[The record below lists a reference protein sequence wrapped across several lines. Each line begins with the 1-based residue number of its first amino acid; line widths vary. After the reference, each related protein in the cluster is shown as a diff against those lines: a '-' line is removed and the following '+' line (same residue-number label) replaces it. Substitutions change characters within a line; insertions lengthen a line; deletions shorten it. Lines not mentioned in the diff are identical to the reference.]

1 MSPKA
6 QSAPL
11 ARRLQAAKAEPT
23 KPAAL
28 APNPDRKPV
37 AKPEPAPPPGP
48 KPAPPPVVVP
58 VPAPQAT
65 SEPPG
70 PVPAPPAQPT
80 ASEPGSAAEAPALD
94 PRAVLVRDFD
104 WKRLPATPLRVS
116 DVPPGVTCR
125 LGILA
130 YSHAHY
136 NGRPT
141 LALRTRRGTFP
152 WRYDWPVD
160 DTVVSC
166 QVALTP
172 DGPTAV
178 WLRLRPDRLQAS
190 RRMHDI
196 FQVVYR
202 VWERGRVEIGEYLA
216 DLIDAES

>member
-1 MSPKA
+1 MSPQA
-6 QSAPL
+6 RSAPL

-37 AKPEPAPPPGP
+37 AKPEPAQPPGP

-70 PVPAPPAQPT
+70 PVPAPPAHLP
-80 ASEPGSAAEAPALD
+80 ASEPGQAAEAPAID

-116 DVPPGVTCR
+116 DVPPGVGCR
-125 LGILA
+125 LGTLA

-136 NGRPT
+136 NGRPA

-152 WRYDWPVD
+152 WRV
-160 DTVVSC
+160 
-166 QVALTP
+166 
-172 DGPTAV
+172 
-178 WLRLRPDRLQAS
+178 
-190 RRMHDI
+190 
-196 FQVVYR
+196 
-202 VWERGRVEIGEYLA
+202 
-216 DLIDAES
+216 

>member
-1 MSPKA
+1 MSPKVR
-6 QSAPL
+6 SAPL

-28 APNPDRKPV
+28 ALNPGLKPV
-37 AKPEPAPPPGP
+37 AKHEPAKPPGP
-48 KPAPPPVVVP
+48 VPAPPPVVVP
-58 VPAPQAT
+58 VLAPPAA

-70 PVPAPPAQPT
+70 PVPAPPAHPP
-80 ASEPGSAAEAPALD
+80 ALEPGPAAEAPALD

-104 WKRLPATPLRVS
+104 WKRLPATPLRVT

-125 LGILA
+125 LGTLA

-136 NGRPT
+136 NGRPV

-178 WLRLRPDRLQAS
+178 WLRLRPDRLPAS

-202 VWERGRVEIGEYLA
+202 VWERGRIEIGEYIA
-216 DLIDAES
+216 DLIDAEP

>member
-1 MSPKA
+1 MSPQA
-6 QSAPL
+6 RSAPL

-23 KPAAL
+23 KPAAP
-28 APNPDRKPV
+28 APNPDLEPV
-37 AKPEPAPPPGP
+37 AKHE
-48 KPAPPPVVVP
+48 PAPPPVVVP

-65 SEPPG
+65 SELPG
-70 PVPAPPAQPT
+70 PVPAPPAHPP
-80 ASEPGSAAEAPALD
+80 ASEPGPAAKAPALD
-94 PRAVLVRDFD
+94 PRAVLVRGFD
-104 WKRLPATPLRVS
+104 WKHLPATPLRVS
-116 DVPPGVTCR
+116 DVPPGVACR
-125 LGILA
+125 LGTLA

-136 NGRPT
+136 DGRPT

-166 QVALTP
+166 QVAVTP

-196 FQVVYR
+196 FQVMYR

-216 DLIDAES
+216 DLIEAES

>member
-6 QSAPL
+6 RSAPL

-48 KPAPPPVVVP
+48 KPEPPPVVVP

-80 ASEPGSAAEAPALD
+80 ASEPGSAAAAPALD

-104 WKRLPATPLRVS
+104 WKHCPRPRSASP
-116 DVPPGVTCR
+116 TCR
-125 LGILA
+125 RESRAAWG
-130 YSHAHY
+130 SSPTRTRTTTG
-136 NGRPT
+136 GRPWHCG
-141 LALRTRRGTFP
+141 LRRGTFP

-178 WLRLRPDRLQAS
+178 WLRLRPDRLPAS
-190 RRMHDI
+190 RRMHEI
-196 FQVVYR
+196 YQVVYR

-216 DLIDAES
+216 ALIDAES

>member
-1 MSPKA
+1 MSPQA
-6 QSAPL
+6 RSAPL

-28 APNPDRKPV
+28 APNPDLKPV
-37 AKPEPAPPPGP
+37 AKPSRRRARAEAGAPAGRGPGP
-48 KPAPPPVVVP
+48 GPAGYLG
-58 VPAPQAT
+58 AARAG
-65 SEPPG
+65 PG
-70 PVPAPPAQPT
+70 APAQPT
-80 ASEPGSAAEAPALD
+80 ASEPGPAAEAPALD

-116 DVPPGVTCR
+116 DVPPGVACR
-125 LGILA
+125 LGTLA

-136 NGRPT
+136 NGRPA

-178 WLRLRPDRLQAS
+178 WLRLRPDRLPAS
-190 RRMHDI
+190 RRMHEI

-216 DLIDAES
+216 ALIDAES

>member
-1 MSPKA
+1 MSPQA
-6 QSAPL
+6 RSAPL

-28 APNPDRKPV
+28 ALNPDLKPV

-70 PVPAPPAQPT
+70 PVPAPPADPP
-80 ASEPGSAAEAPALD
+80 APEPGPAAEAPALD

-125 LGILA
+125 LGTLA

-178 WLRLRPDRLQAS
+178 WLRLRPDRLPAS
-190 RRMHDI
+190 RRMHEI
-196 FQVVYR
+196 YQVVYR

-216 DLIDAES
+216 ALIEAES